1 MADNSYRI
9 VTAYN
14 VGSSAVL
21 DGFTITNGNAGGDVG
36 AGFYIEDA
44 SPALRNLLVA
54 NNQAFRGGGMF
65 ITSNTSLASS
75 PSLSD
80 VGFAGNS
87 ASIGGGIFSQNS
99 APLLSRVVFS
109 GNSATAGAGGGMNVQ
124 TISDLDPPVYTS
136 LTDVIFKNNTA
147 TGGGGLFLGNTSSAT
162 TITNATFDGN
172 VANRRGGAML
182 FEYSSPTLTNV
193 TVANNI
199 SNDNLASPKGG
210 GGIMNIDSSPT
221 LIHVTFSGNNSL
233 LTGGDAMRNAAGL
246 DLTGSFPLIR
256 NSILWDSDDEITT
269 EDLGGATISDSILKG
284 GCPAGSTCS
293 NVTGADPLLGLLA
306 NNGGFGETLAMG
318 LGSPANNSASLAS
331 CTPFD
336 QRGVSRPQGSGCDL
350 GAFELVETGLPTPTP
365 TNTPL
370 PPTATPTSTPLPPT
384 ATPTS
389 TSVPPTATPTH
400 TPTPATI
407 LYLSSNSNGTAGGVA
422 FSDEDILS
430 YNTQTSTWTMYFDGS
445 DVGITGDVDAFFRMQ
460 DGTILLSLDA
470 DGTVSGLGTVDDS
483 DAIRFTPTSLGTN
496 TAGSLSWYFDGS
508 DVGLTTTAEDIDA
521 LGFTPDGRL
530 VFSTIGSFAVTG
542 ASGNDEDLLAFTPAS
557 LGATTSGSW
566 SLYFDGSDVDL
577 NTADSGGDQ
586 RRLDQSSQQR
596 HLPHHPWR
604 ILRAWGER
612 QRLRYLYLQP
622 RNAGCDYQLQLHFI
636 LDWRSQ

>member
-1 MADNSYRI
+1 MYGGFNGSETLREQRIANPATNGTILSGDINAPGGMSDNAYNV

-14 VGSSAVL
+14 LGSSAVL
-21 DGFTITNGNAGGDVG
+21 DGFTITNGNANGALSDQFGGG
-36 AGFYIEDA
+36 MYIEDA
-44 SPALRNLLVA
+44 SPALRNLLIA

-306 NNGGFGETLAMG
+306 NNGGFGETLAIG

-389 TSVPPTATPTH
+389 MTSVPPTDTATSTPTGTSTATQTNTALPPTATSTSTPTFTPTATSLVCGVLHVDNDSSVGSPDGCTWGTAFRNLQDALAGASSGDEIWVAAGTYYPDQGTGRHPAAGQPPSGWSMASPSMAASTAARHCARSATPT
-400 TPTPATI
+400 P
-407 LYLSSNSNGTAGGVA
+407 
-422 FSDEDILS
+422 
-430 YNTQTSTWTMYFDGS
+430 
-445 DVGITGDVDAFFRMQ
+445 
-460 DGTILLSLDA
+460 
-470 DGTVSGLGTVDDS
+470 
-483 DAIRFTPTSLGTN
+483 
-496 TAGSLSWYFDGS
+496 
-508 DVGLTTTAEDIDA
+508 
-521 LGFTPDGRL
+521 
-530 VFSTIGSFAVTG
+530 
-542 ASGNDEDLLAFTPAS
+542 
-557 LGATTSGSW
+557 
-566 SLYFDGSDVDL
+566 
-577 NTADSGGDQ
+577 
-586 RRLDQSSQQR
+586 
-596 HLPHHPWR
+596 
-604 ILRAWGER
+604 
-612 QRLRYLYLQP
+612 
-622 RNAGCDYQLQLHFI
+622 
-636 LDWRSQ
+636 